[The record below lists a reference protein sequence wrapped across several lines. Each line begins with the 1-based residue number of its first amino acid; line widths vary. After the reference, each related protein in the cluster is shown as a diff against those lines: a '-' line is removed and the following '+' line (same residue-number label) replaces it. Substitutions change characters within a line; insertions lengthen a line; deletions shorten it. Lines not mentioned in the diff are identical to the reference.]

1 MGSVTLDNIVLGG
14 KIGVAILNFVVTLA
28 GLF

>member
-1 MGSVTLDNIVLGG
+1 MGSVTMDNVVLAS
-14 KIGVAILNFVVTLA
+14 KIGVAILNFVVTVV